1 MKPIINEFYSSDNSG
16 VSSVRT
22 TVLFGRNV
30 STYKLA
36 LASILL
42 NLKPLN
48 QIAYED
54 LKDYFI
60 RVFCDFL
67 IPYPSVPNFR

>member
-1 MKPIINEFYSSDNSG
+1 MKLIINEFYSSDNSV
-16 VSSVRT
+16 VSTFRT
-22 TVLFGRNV
+22 TLLFGRNV

-36 LASILL
+36 LASTLL
-42 NLKPLN
+42 NLKPVN

-54 LKDYFI
+54 LRDDFI

-67 IPYPSVPNFR
+67 IPYPSVSNFR